1 MMVFKK
7 YDDQQVYQVPAKST
21 TAIIYKVGDMFAQL
35 PSTKAVE
42 KITTKSGA
50 ETAIKAGKELYIVA
64 QGNDITYGEG
74 LAYKNYKNYKIG
86 ETVTADANKE
96 IVIVAYKV
104 TMIDNVEGWEA

>member
-7 YDDQQVYQVPAKST
+7 YDDQQVYQVPSKST
-21 TAIIYKVGDMFAQL
+21 SGISLKVGDMFAQL

-42 KITTKSGA
+42 KITKKADA

-64 QGNDITYGEG
+64 QGDDITKGEG
-74 LAYKNYKNYKIG
+74 LAYKTYKIG
-86 ETVTADANKE
+86 ETVTAGANKE